1 MISVLRAMSSKG
13 AKKGAAGLARSSNQ
27 QLGPITA
34 ALLIQAATH
43 TTQAAIDDEK
53 RELITK
59 YGEKL
64 QKKAESEGISVD
76 QLLERM
82 KQQQRQNATHAPQT
96 ATATSSTGSKAKE
109 SVARRRSSGPF
120 KKPLDEIVKVDLLQN
135 ENAEKIS
142 EIWNM
147 YFGSKAD
154 TLCGVMEAKFYKQ
167 LLERGKWYPI
177 FVLPYPRDDGYEL
190 FVLQFFGDQVYF
202 TTLLEFQTFKENAPP
217 LLVLSHYN
225 EFSESKGIVLMK
237 GDCADAKR
245 LNASEARTLVYLLQM
260 YYATG
265 GQKKFKLVEEFHNS
279 PTTFDYKALIS
290 ETESLSLGS

>member
-1 MISVLRAMSSKG
+1 MSSTG
-13 AKKGAAGLARSSNQ
+13 AKKGATGLARRSNQ

-53 RELITK
+53 RQLIAK
-59 YGEKL
+59 YEKKL
-64 QKKAESEGISVD
+64 QKKAESEGVSVD
-76 QLLERM
+76 QLVERM
-82 KQQQRQNATHAPQT
+82 KQQQRQTTTSAPQ
-96 ATATSSTGSKAKE
+96 AAAAASSPGSSNAKE
-109 SVARRRSSGPF
+109 SPASRKSSGPL
-120 KKPLDEIVKVDLLQN
+120 KKPLDEIVKVDLLTN
-135 ENAEKIS
+135 ESQEKIS

-154 TLCGVMEAKFYKQ
+154 TICGVMGAKVYMQ
-167 LLERGKWYPI
+167 LFERGKQYPT
-177 FVLPYPRDDGYEL
+177 FVLPYPRDEGYEL
-190 FVLQFFGDQVYF
+190 FVLQFYGDQVYF

-225 EFSESKGIVLMK
+225 EFFESKGIVLMK

-265 GQKKFKLVEEFHNS
+265 GQKKFKLVEEFHNN